1 MSKFLAVDHRIRQK
15 NPINSLVKLRRD
27 EKMNTKNL
35 VLMAL
40 LVGVGA
46 ALYLVIPGIS
56 GGMKPDFMLTMM
68 FIGILLFPKTSHV
81 FLLAIT
87 TGVLSGL
94 FSTFPA
100 GFIPNVV
107 DKFITAFVFFAV
119 VLALKHFTRRLS
131 ITVALTG
138 LGTLLSGVIFLS
150 VAIFVLGVDVPFGA
164 LIVGVVL
171 PAVALNAIAFFFIFP
186 IVTQLVKRS
195 KFETA
200 FSN

>member
-1 MSKFLAVDHRIRQK
+1 
-15 NPINSLVKLRRD
+15 
-27 EKMNTKNL
+27 MNTKNL
-35 VLMAL
+35 VLMSL
-40 LVGVGA
+40 LVSIGA
-46 ALYLVIPGIS
+46 ALYLVIPGFN

-68 FIGILLFPKTSHV
+68 FIGILLFPKASHV

-87 TGVLSGL
+87 TGVISGL

-119 VLALKHFTRRLS
+119 VVALKHLTTKLP
-131 ITVALTG
+131 VAVVLTAI
-138 LGTLLSGVIFLS
+138 GTLFSGVIFLS
-150 VAIFVLGVDVPFGA
+150 VAIFVLGVDLPFGG
-164 LIVGVVL
+164 LVIGVVL
-171 PAVALNAIAFFFIFP
+171 PTVALNSIAFFFIFP

-200 FSN
+200 LSN

>member
-1 MSKFLAVDHRIRQK
+1 MK
-15 NPINSLVKLRRD
+15 
-27 EKMNTKNL
+27 TKNL
-35 VLMAL
+35 VLMSL

-46 ALYLVIPGIS
+46 ALYLVIPGFN

-68 FIGILLFPKTSHV
+68 FIGILLFPKASHV
-81 FLLAIT
+81 FLLALT
-87 TGVLSGL
+87 TGVISGL

-107 DKFITAFVFFAV
+107 DKFITAFVFYAV
-119 VLALKHFTRRLS
+119 VVILKQFTRKLP
-131 ITVALTG
+131 IATFIVA

-150 VAIFVLGVDVPFGA
+150 VALFGLGVELPFGPTFMA
-164 LIVGVVL
+164 GVL
-171 PAVALNAIAFFFIFP
+171 PAIAINSVAFFIIFP

-195 KFETA
+195 KFDTA

>member
-1 MSKFLAVDHRIRQK
+1 
-15 NPINSLVKLRRD
+15 
-27 EKMNTKNL
+27 MNTKNL
-35 VLMAL
+35 VLMSL
-40 LVGVGA
+40 LVSIGA
-46 ALYLVIPGIS
+46 ALYLVIPGFN

-68 FIGILLFPKTSHV
+68 FIGILLFPKASHV

-87 TGVLSGL
+87 TGVISGL

-119 VLALKHFTRRLS
+119 VLALKHLTTKLPVA
-131 ITVALTG
+131 VALTAI
-138 LGTLLSGVIFLS
+138 GTLFSGVIFLS
-150 VAIFVLGVDVPFGA
+150 VAIFVLGVDLPFGG
-164 LIVGVVL
+164 LVIGVVL
-171 PAVALNAIAFFFIFP
+171 PTVALNSIAFFFIFP

-200 FSN
+200 LSN